1 MESKDA
7 ISYLQ
12 KKIRTYELSI
22 SRIMAQIDALEAE
35 VNSTEALLKSAR
47 ALLMDELGKTR
58 VPGNLTLTS
67 NQEFKRLSVLSFSDA
82 IIEVVNN
89 SPGPIHADQVL
100 KKLRE
105 AGKVSRAKNPKN
117 SVVSLLHRG
126 VKSGLIKKVG
136 ANLYAPREEKVETQT
151 DETS

>member
-1 MESKDA
+1 VESKDA
-7 ISYLQ
+7 IGYLQ

-22 SRIMAQIDALEAE
+22 SRLMAQIDALEAE
-35 VNSTEALLKSAR
+35 VNTIEILLNSAR

-58 VPGNLTLTS
+58 VPGSLKITS
-67 NQEFKRLSVLSFSDA
+67 DQEYERLSVLSFSDA
-82 IIEVVNN
+82 IIEIVNN
-89 SPGPIHADQVL
+89 SPGQIHADQVL

-136 ANLYAPREEKVETQT
+136 ANLFARIEE
-151 DETS
+151 